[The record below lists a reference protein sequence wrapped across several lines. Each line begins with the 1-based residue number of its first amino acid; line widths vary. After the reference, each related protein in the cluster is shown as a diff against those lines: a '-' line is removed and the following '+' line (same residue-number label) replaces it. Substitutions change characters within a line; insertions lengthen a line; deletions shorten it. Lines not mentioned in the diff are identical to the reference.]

1 MDRFPFPDDLI
12 EAQRQWHATYRALA
26 VPRPLHATDLRRRLL
41 LLSARVYWHP
51 FWSTSEG
58 WSPAARVELRQ
69 LTAGDRRADA
79 A

>member
-1 MDRFPFPDDLI
+1 MI
-12 EAQRQWHATYRALA
+12 EAQRQWHSTYQALA
-26 VPRPLHATDLRRRLL
+26 VPSPRHAAELRRRLL

-58 WSPAARVELRQ
+58 WSPAARLELRR
-69 LTAGDRRADA
+69 LNAGHRKADA